1 MRSFPFAGNHGES
14 LENRGISR
22 DKREQAKTLKEV
34 LRSLERE
41 IRAEKSDFFNFLFLM
56 NTVL

>member
-22 DKREQAKTLKEV
+22 DKRE
-34 LRSLERE
+34 ERE
-41 IRAEKSDFFNFLFLM
+41 RKPRS
-56 NTVL
+56 